1 MHTPTT
7 GRLACLLLAAAL
19 ATAQA
24 HASSRQAPTKDPARA
39 RGSASAKVI
48 PGSEESS
55 AERARRL
62 KRECKGR
69 PNAGACL
76 GHAS

>member
-19 ATAQA
+19 VAGQV
-24 HASSRQAPTKDPARA
+24 HAGSRSSSTKEPARP
-39 RGSASAKVI
+39 RGGSSVKVI
-48 PGSEESS
+48 PGSEESN

>member
-1 MHTPTT
+1 MHKTTT
-7 GRLACLLLAAAL
+7 GRLACLLLATTLAL
-19 ATAQA
+19 GQA
-24 HASSRQAPTKDPARA
+24 HAGSRQPATKAPAKG
-39 RGSASAKVI
+39 RGGSSVKVT